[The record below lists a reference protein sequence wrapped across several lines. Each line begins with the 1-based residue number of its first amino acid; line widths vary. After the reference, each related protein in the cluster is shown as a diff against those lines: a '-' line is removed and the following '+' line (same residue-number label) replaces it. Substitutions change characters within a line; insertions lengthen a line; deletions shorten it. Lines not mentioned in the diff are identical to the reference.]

1 MKTITEAEY
10 TATFDDVL
18 AEVFELVV
26 GQSAYLEVLSN
37 ETDYVGSLITY
48 SNQGFHNATC
58 VFELID
64 TGDHH
69 DTGETRK
76 KYAYQL
82 AVEQGRATQTF
93 FAYESLGEAKRHAM
107 QLLTKELATYEEA
120 ESDLSRVARFETIND
135 LLGEDDKQGLK
146 LAYEAADE
154 ESENL
159 LAGGNEK
166 IYEDIAVGLFAI
178 DCILEPRQYAC

>member
-37 ETDYVGSLITY
+37 ETDYVGSLIEY
-48 SNQGFHNATC
+48 KNQGFHNATC

-82 AVEQGRATQTF
+82 AVDQGRATQTF

-107 QLLTKELATYEEA
+107 QLLTSELATYEEA
-120 ESDLSRVARFETIND
+120 ESDKSRVARFETIND

-146 LAYEAADE
+146 VVYDAAHEYGEQELANSNDKLYEA
-154 ESENL
+154 
-159 LAGGNEK
+159 
-166 IYEDIAVGLFAI
+166 IAVGLFAI
-178 DCILEPRQYAC
+178 DCIVEPQDYAC

>member
-18 AEVFELVV
+18 SEVFELVV

-82 AVEQGRATQTF
+82 AVDQGRATQAF
-93 FAYESLGEAKRHAM
+93 FAYTSLGEAKRHAM
-107 QLLTKELATYEEA
+107 QLLTSELATYEEA
-120 ESDLSRVARFETIND
+120 ESDQSRVARFETISD
-135 LLGEDDKQGLK
+135 LLDDGDKQGLK
-146 LAYEAADE
+146 IVSAAADE
-154 ESENL
+154 ESERI
-159 LAGGNEK
+159 LANGDEK
-166 IYEDIAVGLFAI
+166 AYDEIAAGTFVI
-178 DCILEPRQYAC
+178 DCILEPATHAC